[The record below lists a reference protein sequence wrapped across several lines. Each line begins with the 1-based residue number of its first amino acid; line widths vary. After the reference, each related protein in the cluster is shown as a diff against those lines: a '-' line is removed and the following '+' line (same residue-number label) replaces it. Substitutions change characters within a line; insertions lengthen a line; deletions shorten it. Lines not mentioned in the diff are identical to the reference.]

1 MKKRHNFIHHFASLL
16 KKVDDVTFFLVK
28 KGPFH
33 IEIFYHGFNR
43 EPGKEKSCLIEREFE
58 REGRKIIGVE

>member
-1 MKKRHNFIHHFASLL
+1 MG
-16 KKVDDVTFFLVK
+16 DVTFFLVK
-28 KGPFH
+28 KGPFQK
-33 IEIFYHGFNR
+33 EIFYHGFKR

>member
-1 MKKRHNFIHHFASLL
+1 M
-16 KKVDDVTFFLVK
+16 TFFLVK
-28 KGPFH
+28 KGPFYK
-33 IEIFYHGFNR
+33 EIFDHGFNI